1 MKISRLILLGLFIA
15 TLQGCISAQSDPLPR
30 TETIGEIEAIARDF
44 DFDFAYR
51 HDHGGEAHEH
61 DDDDAGGNNFG
72 FVVEKTLKRIGAI
85 DNRALNQGLLKIKL
99 IQEDDYSVILSFL
112 STITLFVLPSYS
124 HDDLTVVATYE
135 EGDKVL
141 HRVEVSSSVNTFY
154 QFFFLFAMPF
164 TDGYKLERNAR
175 YLTEEACFRM
185 LKKMG
190 LKTLRKEE

>member
-1 MKISRLILLGLFIA
+1 MKLPSLLLITILGL
-15 TLQGCISAQSDPLPR
+15 TLQGCITAQSDPLPR
-30 TETIGEIEAIARDF
+30 QETVGEIEALARDF
-44 DFDFAYR
+44 DFEFAYR
-51 HDHGGEAHEH
+51 HEHGGETH
-61 DDDDAGGNNFG
+61 DHADDDAGGNNFE

-85 DNRALNQGLLKIKL
+85 DNRSINEGILKIK
-99 IQEDDYSVILSFL
+99 IVQEDDYSVILSFF

-124 HDDLTVVATYE
+124 HDDLTVIATYE

-141 HRVEVSSSVNTFY
+141 HKVEVSSSVNTYY

-175 YLTEEACFRM
+175 FLTEEACARM

>member
-1 MKISRLILLGLFIA
+1 MKFSRLLLLILLII

-44 DFDFAYR
+44 DFEFAYR
-51 HDHGGEAHEH
+51 HDHDGEEHEH
-61 DDDDAGGNNFG
+61 NDDDAGGNNFG

-99 IQEDDYSVILSFL
+99 VQEDDYSVILSFF
-112 STITLFVLPSYS
+112 STITLFVIPSYS
-124 HDDLTVVATYE
+124 HDNLTVIATYE
-135 EGDKVL
+135 EGDRVL
-141 HRVEVSSSVNTFY
+141 HKVEVSSSVNTFY